1 MLFCHPSFR
10 ARERYHHSNPL
21 RVNCRHISAD
31 HRHVET
37 SLCFNIMFLF
47 RISSHAHDPV
57 WFRHKTTWSGQEKIM
72 FGLQIFVFR
81 SPQTRLETSRNT
93 TSRQQSFL
101 SSQAFHLCFICFWRL
116 LQFPFSSF
124 SVLLVPP
131 AHSTFTSPPPQI
143 SLYLNSI
150 FSSVSVA
157 SSVLFPLS
165 WCCFRLF
172 FSWSTSSL
180 LHVCPP
186 RLLSS
191 WQMEIVPTVHQNI
204 IQFRQ
209 HNHSW
214 MCLDFL
220 SKTSAF
226 VATSSAGNCPQV
238 LLKNTWICHNKHSWR
253 RPNFLSQKY
262 ISMSPT
268 SWLEMCW
275 FSVKNIRFFCHWWS

>member
-1 MLFCHPSFR
+1 MRIKSRFHKYLLSLHKTFAVSSSFKLNQKPFGVFLSAVTSLSGVSCRMLFCHPSFR

-37 SLCFNIMFLF
+37 SLCFNITFLF

-57 WFRHKTTWSGQEKIM
+57 WFRHKATWSGQEKIM

-101 SSQAFHLCFICFWRL
+101 SSQAFHLCFICFRRL
-116 LQFPFSSF
+116 LLFPFSSF

-143 SLYLNSI
+143 SLYLSPI
-150 FSSVSVA
+150 FRSMSVA

-165 WCCFRLF
+165 
-172 FSWSTSSL
+172 
-180 LHVCPP
+180 
-186 RLLSS
+186 
-191 WQMEIVPTVHQNI
+191 
-204 IQFRQ
+204 
-209 HNHSW
+209 
-214 MCLDFL
+214 
-220 SKTSAF
+220 
-226 VATSSAGNCPQV
+226 
-238 LLKNTWICHNKHSWR
+238 
-253 RPNFLSQKY
+253 
-262 ISMSPT
+262 
-268 SWLEMCW
+268 
-275 FSVKNIRFFCHWWS
+275 